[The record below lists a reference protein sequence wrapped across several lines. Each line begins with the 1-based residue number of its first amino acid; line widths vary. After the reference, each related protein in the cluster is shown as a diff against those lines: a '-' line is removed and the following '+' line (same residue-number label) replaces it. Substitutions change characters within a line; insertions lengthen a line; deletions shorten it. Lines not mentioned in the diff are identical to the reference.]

1 MHMMSDCVMLPD
13 SRDSRITEGPRL
25 PKPPQP
31 RRRGSLEFYEWILL
45 ILFLGSL
52 GLAVATSYELG
63 PGRDNVGVKEGVN
76 FLEAWGLPIFFFLV
90 LIMFDYFASKR
101 YGDFNEEILDQ
112 WKEDKIQFMKMFTED
127 VRRKY
132 DKNND
137 GKISKEEIKDG
148 DDKD

>member
-1 MHMMSDCVMLPD
+1 MPMMSDYAMLPD

-31 RRRGSLEFYEWILL
+31 RRRGMLEFYEWIVL

-52 GLAVATSYELG
+52 GLAVATSYTLD
-63 PGRDNVGVKEGVN
+63 PDNVGIKDDVN
-76 FLEAWGLPIFFFLV
+76 FAEAWGLPIFFFLV

-101 YGDFNEEILDQ
+101 YGNFSDEIMNQ

-127 VRRKY
+127 MRKRY
-132 DKNND
+132 DANRD
-137 GKISKEEIKDG
+137 GKISEDELKDA
-148 DDKD
+148 DDKS

>member
-1 MHMMSDCVMLPD
+1 MHMISNCVMLPD

-31 RRRGSLEFYEWILL
+31 RRRGSLEFYEWIVL

-52 GLAVATSYELG
+52 GLAVATSYDLD
-63 PGRDNVGVKEGVN
+63 PDNVGMKDDVN
-76 FLEAWGLPIFFFLV
+76 FVEAWGLPIFFFIV

-101 YGDFNEEILDQ
+101 YGNFSDEIMDQ

-127 VRRKY
+127 VRKKY
-132 DKNND
+132 DANND
-137 GKISKEEIKDG
+137 GKISEDELEDG
-148 DDKD
+148 NDKD